1 MSLNPIGLAL
11 SAVNRFAGS
20 ELADR
25 LKLRKPA
32 EKIAYLSTRTGFQI
46 ISTANR
52 ELKQLEK
59 MLPGTRLN
67 KARKPDLFDL
77 SLSDE
82 QQMIFDSLKR
92 LAQDSIRPA
101 AAEADEVGNISP
113 VLWREGLELGLC
125 QYAVPEQ
132 FGGVAHEQAPV
143 TSVLIA
149 EALAW
154 GDMGSAAALLAPYSV
169 AQVISRWGTA
179 AQQAQYLPAFASDTP
194 PIASLAVD
202 EPVPLFDPL
211 KLNTLARPDSGGYLL
226 QGTKIAVPLADQA
239 DFLIVAAELESVG
252 PRLFLVDR
260 KASGLTL
267 SQNPGMGLRAADL
280 CRVELDQVRVSS
292 EALIGTEQEFN
303 YSEFL
308 DLASL
313 MRCALAVGTSQ
324 AVLDYVIPYCNDR
337 IAFGEPISHRQAV
350 AFAIADLAIEIS
362 AMRLLTWRA
371 ASRAEQG
378 LPFHREAYL
387 ARLLC
392 NDKAMLVGSQG
403 VQLLGGHGFVKE
415 HPVER
420 WYRDLRSVAVLHGG
434 VHA

>member
-20 ELADR
+20 DLADR
-25 LKLRKPA
+25 LRLRKPA

-46 ISTANR
+46 ISTASR
-52 ELKQLEK
+52 EFKQLEK
-59 MLPGTRLN
+59 MLPGSRLE
-67 KARKPDLFDL
+67 KVRKPDLFDL
-77 SLSDE
+77 SLTDE
-82 QQMIFDSLKR
+82 QQMIYDSLKR
-92 LAQDSIRPA
+92 LAQDSLRPA
-101 AAEADEVGNISP
+101 AAGADETMQVP
-113 VLWREGLELGLC
+113 QELWQEGLELGLC
-125 QYAVPEQ
+125 QYAVPEA

-154 GDMGSAAALLAPYSV
+154 GDMGIAAALLAPYSA
-169 AQVISRWGTA
+169 AQVISRWGSA
-179 AQQAQYLPAFASDTP
+179 SQQAQYLPAFASDRP
-194 PIASLAVD
+194 PLAGIAVD

-211 KLNTLARPDSGGYLL
+211 NLQTRAQKDSKGYIL
-226 QGTKIAVPLADQA
+226 QGAKIAVPLAEQA
-239 DFLIVAAELESVG
+239 AFLIVAADVESIG
-252 PRLFLVDR
+252 PRLFLV
-260 KASGLTL
+260 GT
-267 SQNPGMGLRAADL
+267 NTPGVSISSCPSMGLRAATL
-280 CRVELDQVRVSS
+280 CRVELNQVEVSADAQLGA
-292 EALIGTEQEFN
+292 EDFN
-303 YSEFL
+303 YQEFL

-324 AVLDYVIPYCNDR
+324 AVLDYVIPYCNER

-350 AFAIADLAIEIS
+350 AFAIADLAIETD

-387 ARLLC
+387 ARLFC
-392 NDKAMLVGSQG
+392 SDKAMAIGSQG

-420 WYRDLRSVAVLHGG
+420 WYRDLRSVAAVHGG

>member
-20 ELADR
+20 DLADR
-25 LKLRKPA
+25 LRLRKPA

-46 ISTANR
+46 ISTASR
-52 ELKQLEK
+52 EFKQLEK
-59 MLPGTRLN
+59 MLPGSRLE
-67 KARKPDLFDL
+67 KVRKPDLFDL
-77 SLSDE
+77 SLTDE
-82 QQMIFDSLKR
+82 QQMIYDSLKR
-92 LAQDSIRPA
+92 LAQDSLRPA
-101 AAEADEVGNISP
+101 AAGADETMQVP
-113 VLWREGLELGLC
+113 QELWQEGLELGLC
-125 QYAVPEQ
+125 QYAVPEA

-154 GDMGSAAALLAPYSV
+154 GDMGIAAALLAPYSA
-169 AQVISRWGTA
+169 AQVISRWGSA
-179 AQQAQYLPAFASDTP
+179 SQQAQYLPAFASDRP
-194 PIASLAVD
+194 PLAGIAVD

-211 KLNTLARPDSGGYLL
+211 NLQTRAQKDSKGYIL
-226 QGTKIAVPLADQA
+226 QGAKIAVPLAEQA
-239 DFLIVAAELESVG
+239 AFLIVAADVESIG
-252 PRLFLVDR
+252 PRLFLV
-260 KASGLTL
+260 GT
-267 SQNPGMGLRAADL
+267 NTPGVSISSCPSMGLRAATL
-280 CRVELDQVRVSS
+280 CRVELNQVEVSAD
-292 EALIGTEQEFN
+292 ALLGAEDFN
-303 YSEFL
+303 YQEFL

-324 AVLDYVIPYCNDR
+324 AVLDYVIPYCNER

-350 AFAIADLAIEIS
+350 AFAIADLAIETD

-387 ARLLC
+387 ARLFC
-392 NDKAMLVGSQG
+392 SDKAMAIGSQG

-420 WYRDLRSVAVLHGG
+420 WYRDLRSVAAVHGG

>member
-20 ELADR
+20 DLADR
-25 LKLRKPA
+25 LRLRKPA

-46 ISTANR
+46 ISTASR
-52 ELKQLEK
+52 EFKQLEK
-59 MLPGTRLN
+59 MLPGSRLE
-67 KARKPDLFDL
+67 KVRKPDLFDL
-77 SLSDE
+77 SLTDE
-82 QQMIFDSLKR
+82 QQMIYDSLKR
-92 LAQDSIRPA
+92 LAQDSLRPA
-101 AAEADEVGNISP
+101 AAGADETMQVP
-113 VLWREGLELGLC
+113 QELWQEGLELGLC
-125 QYAVPEQ
+125 QYAVPEA

-154 GDMGSAAALLAPYSV
+154 GDMGIAAALLAPYSA
-169 AQVISRWGTA
+169 AQVISRWGSA
-179 AQQAQYLPAFASDTP
+179 SQQAQYLPAFASDKP
-194 PIASLAVD
+194 PLAGIAVD

-211 KLNTLARPDSGGYLL
+211 NLQTRAQKDSKGYIL
-226 QGTKIAVPLADQA
+226 QGAKIAVPLAEQA
-239 DFLIVAAELESVG
+239 AFLIVAADVESIG
-252 PRLFLVDR
+252 PRLFLVE
-260 KASGLTL
+260 T
-267 SQNPGMGLRAADL
+267 NTPGVSISSCPSMGLRAATL
-280 CRVELDQVRVSS
+280 CRVELNQVEVSAD
-292 EALIGTEQEFN
+292 ALLGAEDFN
-303 YSEFL
+303 YQEFL

-324 AVLDYVIPYCNDR
+324 AVLDYVIPYCNER

-350 AFAIADLAIEIS
+350 AFAIADLAIETD

-387 ARLLC
+387 ARLFC
-392 NDKAMLVGSQG
+392 SDKAMAIGSQG

-420 WYRDLRSVAVLHGG
+420 WYRDLRSVAAVHGG

>member
-20 ELADR
+20 DLADR
-25 LKLRKPA
+25 LRLRKPA

-46 ISTANR
+46 ISTASR
-52 ELKQLEK
+52 EFKQLEK
-59 MLPGTRLN
+59 MLPGSRLE
-67 KARKPDLFDL
+67 KVRKPDLFDL
-77 SLSDE
+77 SLTDE
-82 QQMIFDSLKR
+82 QQMIYDSLKR
-92 LAQDSIRPA
+92 LAQDSLRPA
-101 AAEADEVGNISP
+101 AAGADETMQVP
-113 VLWREGLELGLC
+113 QELWQEGLELGLC
-125 QYAVPEQ
+125 QYAVPEA

-154 GDMGSAAALLAPYSV
+154 GDMGIAAALLAPYSA
-169 AQVISRWGTA
+169 AQVISRWGSA
-179 AQQAQYLPAFASDTP
+179 SQQAQYLPAFASDRP
-194 PIASLAVD
+194 PLAGIAVD

-211 KLNTLARPDSGGYLL
+211 NLQTRAQKDSKGYIL
-226 QGTKIAVPLADQA
+226 QGAKIAVPLAEQA
-239 DFLIVAAELESVG
+239 AFLIVAADVESIG
-252 PRLFLVDR
+252 PRLFLVE
-260 KASGLTL
+260 T
-267 SQNPGMGLRAADL
+267 NTPGVSISSCPSMGLRAATL
-280 CRVELDQVRVSS
+280 CRVELNQVEVSAD
-292 EALIGTEQEFN
+292 ALLGAEDFN
-303 YSEFL
+303 YQEFL

-324 AVLDYVIPYCNDR
+324 AVLDYVIPYCNER

-350 AFAIADLAIEIS
+350 AFAIADLAIETD

-387 ARLLC
+387 ARLFC
-392 NDKAMLVGSQG
+392 SDKAMAIGSQG

-420 WYRDLRSVAVLHGG
+420 WYRDLRSVAAVHGG